1 MARAAKR
8 ARALVTF
15 NHPVKITVRRPE
27 FELLASVKQ
36 LDIGKLARA
45 AHAEIELGYVRTDC
59 CRQFVRAVIR
69 RGMVTRL
76 VVEPCSDGKSV
87 KVSPE
92 LARLLKAASRR
103 VAGRPGKRP
112 PKFPMPV
119 ATFMSSARFI
129 SVDTITCV
137 QICIF
142 GFCIQCC
149 ELLGSPGEWAC
160 GRVIVDTISLPVATR

>member
-1 MARAAKR
+1 MARTAKR
-8 ARALVTF
+8 ARALATF

-27 FELLASVKQ
+27 FELLASAKQ
-36 LDIGKLARA
+36 LDIGKLTRV
-45 AHAEIELGYVRTDC
+45 EIELGYVRTDC

-76 VVEPCSDGKSV
+76 VVEP
-87 KVSPE
+87 PE

-103 VAGRPGKRP
+103 ISGRPGKRA

-119 ATFMSSARFI
+119 ATFMSSARLI

-142 GFCIQCC
+142 GFCTQCC
-149 ELLGSPGEWAC
+149 ELLGSPGDWIY
-160 GRVIVDTISLPVATR
+160 GRVIVDTTSLPVATR